1 MDVYGVSM
9 HRLSILFGGSCIMT
23 LNKIIK
29 KVIAESERTVIDKVE
44 QASVYEPQLA
54 NMIKKRD
61 KKRS

>member
-1 MDVYGVSM
+1 
-9 HRLSILFGGSCIMT
+9 MT

-54 NMIKKRD
+54 NMIKKKGQ
-61 KKRS
+61 KKILKPSISKN